1 MSGVR
6 NDQTLP
12 DDQREAREKRRIH
25 RLNRKSSVIKPKIW
39 LGKTG
44 VTAAFIDQLNR
55 QLKADKLVKVK
66 TQKSV
71 SDDREMS
78 EISEAVA
85 SATNSRVIDV
95 RGRTFTLY
103 KQKSDEKPQ
112 KS

>member
-1 MSGVR
+1 M
-6 NDQTLP
+6 
-12 DDQREAREKRRIH
+12 
-25 RLNRKSSVIKPKIW
+25 
-39 LGKTG
+39 
-44 VTAAFIDQLNR
+44 TAAFIDQLNR

-71 SDDREMS
+71 SDDREIS
-78 EISEAVA
+78 EISRDVA
-85 SATNSRVIDV
+85 SATNSQVIDV